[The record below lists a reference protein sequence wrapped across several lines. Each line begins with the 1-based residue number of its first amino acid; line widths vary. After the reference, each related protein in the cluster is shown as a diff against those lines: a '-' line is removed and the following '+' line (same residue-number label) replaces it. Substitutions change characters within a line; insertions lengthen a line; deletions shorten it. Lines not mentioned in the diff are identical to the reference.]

1 MVLEADGQVARAAL
15 VVVIGVV
22 VLAGL
27 IGFVATRA
35 VLPLIITIIGLVVLA
50 FRLPSFLQY
59 RKWRTPEFHIDRWP
73 LELGGRPTITYRL
86 RPKRPSNL
94 PPAPVE
100 LSISCTEVVRY
111 SVGSESRTDRATVY
125 RQQAT
130 ATGEVTADGFEAT
143 FDMAIPV
150 DAGAPSLD
158 LGSNDIT
165 WHIEAEITGKGYPG
179 GTRQATVVVVPVLD
193 LGVASFWGGR

>member
-1 MVLEADGQVARAAL
+1 M
-15 VVVIGVV
+15 
-22 VLAGL
+22 
-27 IGFVATRA
+27 
-35 VLPLIITIIGLVVLA
+35 
-50 FRLPSFLQY
+50 
-59 RKWRTPEFHIDRWP
+59 
-73 LELGGRPTITYRL
+73 
-86 RPKRPSNL
+86 
-94 PPAPVE
+94 
-100 LSISCTEVVRY
+100 VRY

-165 WHIEAEITGKGYPG
+165 WHIEAEIPGKGYPG